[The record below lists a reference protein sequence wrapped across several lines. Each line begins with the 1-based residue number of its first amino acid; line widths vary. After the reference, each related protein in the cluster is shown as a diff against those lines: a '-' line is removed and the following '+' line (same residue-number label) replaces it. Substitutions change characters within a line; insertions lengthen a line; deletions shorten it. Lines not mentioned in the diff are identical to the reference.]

1 MIGPQL
7 PQTRK
12 YQAAK
17 AATPT
22 TSVTVTVAAI
32 HHRRLR
38 TVVAGA
44 GSGKLIGLP
53 IASGM
58 TLAYSLAR

>member
-12 YQAAK
+12 YQAAT
-17 AATPT
+17 AARPT
-22 TSVTVTVAAI
+22 TSATATIAPI

-38 TVVAGA
+38 TAAAGA
-44 GSGKLIGLP
+44 RSGKLIGLL

-58 TLAYSLAR
+58 TLAYSLAM